1 MSRYFL
7 DNNVR
12 QRLVH
17 GVDKLRRPVNSTLF
31 CHYGLFDRSLH
42 TVKASRR
49 DFIDNRLLVVFS
61 IFLLISLIV
70 VRLHSLSIPV
80 FTSYISC
87 ASSLFIGFAAAFVP
101 SRSFR
106 DPFRQ
111 VAKSPPRI
119 SGFRTPITGLANKH
133 PLPLSFPLPGS
144 SRDPV
149 RDLISDLYEFVGGRY
164 VKNRIAARK
173 HAFSVYTVTY
183 VRYYQQ
189 RSFVASVWC
198 KLWHDFILH
207 RIYRSGEIGVSYR
220 GY

>member
-1 MSRYFL
+1 MTLCQRFVLSCIFENFAAHVVRLSLEKNDTISATMWAPFYVKPCFACCKNAYIYSNELITRTVNGFVSRYFL

-70 VRLHSLSIPV
+70 ARLHSLSIPA

-87 ASSLFIGFAAAFVP
+87 ASSLFTGFAAA
-101 SRSFR
+101 SFHR
-106 DPFRQ
+106 DRFAIHFDRWPRVHLVFQDSGLQLR
-111 VAKSPPRI
+111 ALRI
-119 SGFRTPITGLANKH
+119 STLSLSLFLSREALA
-133 PLPLSFPLPGS
+133 
-144 SRDPV
+144 
-149 RDLISDLYEFVGGRY
+149 
-164 VKNRIAARK
+164 
-173 HAFSVYTVTY
+173 T
-183 VRYYQQ
+183 Q
-189 RSFVASVWC
+189 
-198 KLWHDFILH
+198 
-207 RIYRSGEIGVSYR
+207 SGI
-220 GY
+220 